1 MWDTVDTTPCKPTQ
15 LSHDMPC
22 IRCGH
27 ALHIYLA
34 CEQNC
39 DCEPRTMPGLGDLN
53 PRDLQHEAK
62 TTSRGPAAA

>member
-1 MWDTVDTTPCKPTQ
+1 MWDTVDTTPCEPTQ

-34 CEQNC
+34 CDQNC
-39 DCEPRTMPGLGDLN
+39 DCGPIALPGLADHHQPG
-53 PRDLQHEAK
+53 AI
-62 TTSRGPAAA
+62 AA